1 MAAKKNNFEEQLNEL
16 QEIVNKL
23 ESGNVPLE
31 DALNEFQAGVKL
43 SRELEKKLNDAEQ
56 TVAKLVDKD
65 GNEKTLDPQNASAPE
80 EEVMKRLN

>member
-1 MAAKKNNFEEQLNEL
+1 MAIKKNNFEEQLNEL

-31 DALNEFQAGVKL
+31 DALSEFQAGVKL

-56 TVAKLVDKD
+56 TVAKLVDRK
-65 GNEKTLDPQNASAPE
+65 S
-80 EEVMKRLN
+80 VV

>member
-65 GNEKTLDPQNASAPE
+65 GNVKTLDPQNASAPE
-80 EEVMKRLN
+80 EE

>member
-1 MAAKKNNFEEQLNEL
+1 MAVKKNNFEEQLNEL

-80 EEVMKRLN
+80 EE

>member
-1 MAAKKNNFEEQLNEL
+1 MATKKNNFEEQLNEL

-56 TVAKLVDKD
+56 TVAKLVDKE

-80 EEVMKRLN
+80 EE

>member
-1 MAAKKNNFEEQLNEL
+1 MAIKKNNFEEQLNEL

-31 DALNEFQAGVKL
+31 DALSEFQAGVKL

-65 GNEKTLDPQNASAPE
+65 GNEKTFDPQNASAPE
-80 EEVMKRLN
+80 EE

>member
-1 MAAKKNNFEEQLNEL
+1 MAIKKNNFEEQLNEL

-31 DALNEFQAGVKL
+31 DALSEFQAGVKL
-43 SRELEKKLNDAEQ
+43 SRQLEKKLNDAEQ

-80 EEVMKRLN
+80 EE

>member
-1 MAAKKNNFEEQLNEL
+1 MATKKNNFEEQLNEL

-65 GNEKTLDPQNASAPE
+65 GNEKTLDPQNTSAPE
-80 EEVMKRLN
+80 EE

>member
-1 MAAKKNNFEEQLNEL
+1 MAIKKNNFEEQLNEL

-23 ESGNVPLE
+23 ESGKVPLE

-80 EEVMKRLN
+80 EE

>member
-1 MAAKKNNFEEQLNEL
+1 MATKKNNFEEQLNEL

-31 DALNEFQAGVKL
+31 DALNEFQAWVKL
-43 SRELEKKLNDAEQ
+43 SRELEKKLNDAEH

-80 EEVMKRLN
+80 DE

>member
-1 MAAKKNNFEEQLNEL
+1 MATKKNNFEEQLNEL

-43 SRELEKKLNDAEQ
+43 SCELEKKLNDAEQ

-80 EEVMKRLN
+80 EE

>member
-1 MAAKKNNFEEQLNEL
+1 MAIKKNNFEEQLNEL

-31 DALNEFQAGVKL
+31 DALSEFQAGVKL

-65 GNEKTLDPQNASAPE
+65 GN
-80 EEVMKRLN
+80 

>member
-1 MAAKKNNFEEQLNEL
+1 MATKKNNFEEQLNEL

-31 DALNEFQAGVKL
+31 DALSEFQAGVKL

-65 GNEKTLDPQNASAPE
+65 GNKKTLDPQNASAPE
-80 EEVMKRLN
+80 EE

>member
-1 MAAKKNNFEEQLNEL
+1 MNYKKLSISLKVATFL
-16 QEIVNKL
+16 
-23 ESGNVPLE
+23 LE

-80 EEVMKRLN
+80 EE

>member
-1 MAAKKNNFEEQLNEL
+1 MATKKNNFEEQLNEL

-31 DALNEFQAGVKL
+31 EALNEFQAGVKL

-80 EEVMKRLN
+80 EE

>member
-1 MAAKKNNFEEQLNEL
+1 MATKKNNFEEQLNEL

-31 DALNEFQAGVKL
+31 GALNEFQAGVKL

-80 EEVMKRLN
+80 EE

>member
-1 MAAKKNNFEEQLNEL
+1 MPQKKNNFEEQLTEL

-43 SRELEKKLNDAEQ
+43 SRDLEKKLTAAEQ
-56 TVAKLVDKD
+56 TVAKLIDED
-65 GNEKTLDPQNASAPE
+65 GNEKEINPEDAAAPE
-80 EEVMKRLN
+80 E

>member
-1 MAAKKNNFEEQLNEL
+1 MAIKKNNFEEQLNEL

-31 DALNEFQAGVKL
+31 DALSEFQAGVKL

-65 GNEKTLDPQNASAPE
+65 GNEKALDPQKASAPE
-80 EEVMKRLN
+80 EE

>member
-1 MAAKKNNFEEQLNEL
+1 MATKKNNFEEQLNEL

-43 SRELEKKLNDAEQ
+43 SRELEKKLNDTEQ

-80 EEVMKRLN
+80 EE

>member
-1 MAAKKNNFEEQLNEL
+1 MAIKKNNFEEQLNEL

-31 DALNEFQAGVKL
+31 DALSEFQAGVKL

-65 GNEKTLDPQNASAPE
+65 GE
-80 EEVMKRLN
+80 E

>member
-1 MAAKKNNFEEQLNEL
+1 MATKKNNFEEQLNEL

-43 SRELEKKLNDAEQ
+43 SRELEKKLNGAEQ

-80 EEVMKRLN
+80 EE

>member
-1 MAAKKNNFEEQLNEL
+1 MAIKKNNFEEQLNEL

-31 DALNEFQAGVKL
+31 DALSEFQAGVKL

-56 TVAKLVDKD
+56 TVAKLVDKY
-65 GNEKTLDPQNASAPE
+65 GSEKALDPQNASAPE
-80 EEVMKRLN
+80 EE

>member
-1 MAAKKNNFEEQLNEL
+1 MAIKKNNFEEQLNEL

-31 DALNEFQAGVKL
+31 DALSEFQAGVKL

-65 GNEKTLDPQNASAPE
+65 GNEKALDHQNASAPE
-80 EEVMKRLN
+80 EE

>member
-1 MAAKKNNFEEQLNEL
+1 MAIKKNNFEEQLNEL

-80 EEVMKRLN
+80 EE

>member
-1 MAAKKNNFEEQLNEL
+1 MATEKNNFEEQLNEL

-31 DALNEFQAGVKL
+31 DALNEFQTGVKL

-80 EEVMKRLN
+80 EE

>member
-1 MAAKKNNFEEQLNEL
+1 MATKKNNFEEQLNEL

-80 EEVMKRLN
+80 EE

>member
-1 MAAKKNNFEEQLNEL
+1 MATKKNNFEEQL

-80 EEVMKRLN
+80 EE

>member
-1 MAAKKNNFEEQLNEL
+1 MATKKEQLNEL

-80 EEVMKRLN
+80 EE

>member
-1 MAAKKNNFEEQLNEL
+1 MAIKKNNFEEQLNEL

-31 DALNEFQAGVKL
+31 DALSEFQAGVKL

-65 GNEKTLDPQNASAPE
+65 GNEKALDPQNSSAPE
-80 EEVMKRLN
+80 EE

>member
-1 MAAKKNNFEEQLNEL
+1 MATKKNNFEEQLNEL

-65 GNEKTLDPQNASAPE
+65 RNEKTLDPQNASAPE
-80 EEVMKRLN
+80 EE

>member
-1 MAAKKNNFEEQLNEL
+1 MATKKNNFEEQLNEL

-23 ESGNVPLE
+23 ESGNVTLE

-80 EEVMKRLN
+80 EE

>member
-1 MAAKKNNFEEQLNEL
+1 MAIKKNNFEEQLNEL

-31 DALNEFQAGVKL
+31 DALSEFQAGVKL

-65 GNEKTLDPQNASAPE
+65 GNEKALDPKNASAPE
-80 EEVMKRLN
+80 EE

>member
-1 MAAKKNNFEEQLNEL
+1 MATKKNNFEEQLNKL

-80 EEVMKRLN
+80 EE